1 MNYSSPFCPDDDK
14 ILTKDGKM
22 KISKLYYKMNPKRDP
37 YNKILDVQNFIFSK
51 CVSINKDKLSESKLK
66 KQKSLKD
73 IRDMNEYYNNMN
85 KIRSHTIINPED
97 IPYYNNDNSN
107 IFQTALKICSNTN
120 IKNST
125 LDKINSRINQ
135 TNDNSKISS
144 NIIESS
150 FNINQSNKQKS
161 LIQSHS
167 YIIKLDR
174 TYYKSPNNNRK
185 IYILNKNRRET
196 EKNQGIFRINKYSTI
211 CFNDSDMSKY
221 SEIIPL
227 SRQNYLNDQF
237 NFDNSARTTLTHLK
251 QYQIRETQ
259 NKAKIKPF
267 VY

>member
-1 MNYSSPFCPDDDK
+1 MNYSSPFRPDDDN
-14 ILTKDGKM
+14 IFTKDGKM
-22 KISKLYYKMNPKRDP
+22 KVSKLYYKMNPKRDP
-37 YNKILDVQNFIFSK
+37 YNKILNVQNFIFSK
-51 CVSINKDKLSESKLK
+51 CLSINKDKNLEQKLK

-73 IRDMNEYYNNMN
+73 VREMSEYYNNN
-85 KIRSHTIINPED
+85 INRNRSQTIINPED
-97 IPYYNNDNSN
+97 IPYYSNDSSN

-125 LDKINSRINQ
+125 LDKINSRLNQ

-144 NIIESS
+144 NIINSS
-150 FNINQSNKQKS
+150 LNHSNKQKS

-167 YIIKLDR
+167 YIIKLDK